1 MLRAQMRLELLAVPC
16 LKAAED
22 TGEHHRARVVGVDV
36 GLQHI
41 HVAGLEGAGGAALL
55 VSVKFQLV
63 TFEILSRSK
72 QLPTDFAFE
81 LSLLVIS
88 ADVVEEAKLV
98 VGRKV
103 TVLTLEHF

>member
-1 MLRAQMRLELLAVPC
+1 MRLELLAVPC

-22 TGEHHRARVVGVDV
+22 AGEHHRARVVGVDV

-55 VSVKFQLV
+55 VSMYVQLV
-63 TFEILSRSK
+63 TFEIVARSK
-72 QLPTDFAFE
+72 HLPTDFAFE

-98 VGRKV
+98 VGREV